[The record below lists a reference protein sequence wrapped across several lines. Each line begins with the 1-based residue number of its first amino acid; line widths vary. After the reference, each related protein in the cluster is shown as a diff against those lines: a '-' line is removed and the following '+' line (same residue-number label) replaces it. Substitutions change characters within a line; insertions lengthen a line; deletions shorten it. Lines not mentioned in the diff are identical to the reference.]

1 MSENRGYSLDRSS
14 PTITT
19 SFPLDY
25 DINTKTEKKIKVN
38 PVRNRFGENRGI
50 CQDSEI
56 PQRNLSSEKL
66 KDMSNTAS
74 VANCIRALSQKNAL
88 LQSENEN
95 LRTEIK
101 KLNQELTLFKGQ
113 TVQAN
118 DNNEIIRSYK
128 DKCLILEQSH
138 EIFQKKL
145 TKCEEVSQLYEA
157 LKAEFVL
164 INKELT
170 KVLEKNQKL
179 QDENIQINEEKAYL
193 EKEIEELNTKISSIR
208 EDFSFRK
215 SQSFKHFP
223 VDEIRLKE
231 YENNNK
237 ILEDLVEKLQNEIND
252 RRKANE
258 NLKNTIGDLDD
269 QIYELK
275 RLKNKAENYANEL
288 AETNDRLLKAL
299 KKKNSCRHK
308 AHTPDIISRYNTSRS
323 HSRKTTKINPLTEA
337 YENNL

>member
-1 MSENRGYSLDRSS
+1 MSENRGYSLDRSN
-14 PTITT
+14 PTTTT

-25 DINTKTEKKIKVN
+25 DTSMKPEKIIKVN
-38 PVRNRFGENRGI
+38 PLRNRLGENRGLS
-50 CQDSEI
+50 QDHEI
-56 PQRNLSSEKL
+56 PQRNLSSDKL

-74 VANCIRALSQKNAL
+74 VANCIRALSQKNSL
-88 LQSENEN
+88 LKSENEN
-95 LRTEIK
+95 LKSEIK
-101 KLNQELTLFKGQ
+101 KLNQELLLFKNQ
-113 TVQAN
+113 TVQVN

-145 TKCEEVSQLYEA
+145 TKCEEVTHLYEV

-164 INKELT
+164 INKEFT
-170 KVLEKNQKL
+170 KALEKNQQL
-179 QDENIQINEEKAYL
+179 QDENIQINEQKAYL
-193 EKEIEELNTKISSIR
+193 EKEIEDLNTKISSIR

-215 SQSFKHFP
+215 SQSYKHFP
-223 VDEIRLKE
+223 VEEIRLKD

-237 ILEDLVEKLQNEIND
+237 ILENLVEKQQNEIND
-252 RRKANE
+252 RRKTIE
-258 NLKNTIGDLDD
+258 SLKNTIGDLED
-269 QIYELK
+269 QVYELK

-308 AHTPDIISRYNTSRS
+308 ALTPDIVSRYNTSRC
-323 HSRKTTKINPLTEA
+323 HSRMATKINPLTEA
-337 YENNL
+337 YESNL